1 MVPIP
6 VALDGRPFDDTTEL
20 VDDFYSRLRD
30 GALATTSQPSP
41 AQLGEAYDRAA
52 SRGAQ
57 SVLSIHLDARASGT
71 VSSAEL
77 AARDAR
83 IPVTVVDTRT
93 VSFGVGVCVRTA
105 AEVAAAGGSR
115 QDAIEAATRRGAAME
130 NVFVA
135 RDSRLGGRVPAEGAA
150 WALLSFEGGSAALI
164 SECPSVAETV
174 DAIESRA
181 RRSERPISIAV
192 GHAGR
197 DVEAAAD
204 ELAHRLIGSDGIQTV
219 ERYRVG
225 ASIGAHTGPDSFGM
239 FWWPAR

>member
-1 MVPIP
+1 
-6 VALDGRPFDDTTEL
+6 LDGEPFDDRTGAI
-20 VDDFYSRLRD
+20 DDFYARLRG
-30 GALATTSQPSP
+30 GAIATTSQPSP
-41 AQLGEAYDRAA
+41 AQLGDAYNRAA

-57 SVLSIHLDARASGT
+57 SVISIHLDARASGT

-115 QDAIEAATRRGAAME
+115 QDAIEAVTRRGAAME

-135 RDSRLGGRVPAEGAA
+135 RDSRLGGRVPAVGAA
-150 WALLSFEGGSAALI
+150 WALLSFEGESAALI
-164 SECPSVAETV
+164 SECSSAAGTV

-181 RRSERPISIAV
+181 RRSERPISVAV

-197 DVEAAAD
+197 EVEAAAD
-204 ELAHRLIGSDGIQTV
+204 ELAHRLVGTDGIQTV

-225 ASIGAHTGPDSFGM
+225 AAIGAHTGPDSFGM
-239 FWWPAR
+239 FWWPTQ